1 MELFIHLIYITFD
14 NIFLFMHMWT
24 KFTISTLLFLQYVSE
39 DVHPIKNIMAAS
51 YHIVGGL
58 R

>member
-1 MELFIHLIYITFD
+1 
-14 NIFLFMHMWT
+14 MWT